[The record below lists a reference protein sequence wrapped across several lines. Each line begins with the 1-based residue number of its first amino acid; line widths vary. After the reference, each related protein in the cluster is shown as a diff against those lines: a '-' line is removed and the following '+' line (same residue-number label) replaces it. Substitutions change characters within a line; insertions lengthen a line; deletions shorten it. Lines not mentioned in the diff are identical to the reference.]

1 MAQQLNIYGW
11 TSPQFYD
18 LSVGDEV
25 SFVTSG
31 SMAENGVV
39 AWVSVKPFPDGHDYP
54 GEKVIEV
61 THFLHEAT
69 DDGGR
74 RIFTTVKNTG
84 PSDILA
90 YVFYWAWTDVIT
102 S

>member
-1 MAQQLNIYGW
+1 MAQQLNLWGW
-11 TSPQFYD
+11 TSQQFYD
-18 LSVGDEV
+18 LYAGDEQ
-25 SFVTSG
+25 SFVLSG
-31 SMAENGVV
+31 SAAENGVV

-54 GEKVIEV
+54 GEKVITV
-61 THFLHEAT
+61 TDFSHEAS

-74 RIFTTVKNTG
+74 RIFITVKNTG